1 MVGTELLNLSLLIV
15 IKIKALPL
23 LKISISAVLDGLLSS
38 TQYKLCKMYSD
49 CCWQSELQ
57 VIMFC
62 DMPYQREGKISRDTS
77 LRLPRY
83 ARGLDFTNKNPV

>member
-1 MVGTELLNLSLLIV
+1 MVEPELSLLIV

-23 LKISISAVLDGLLSS
+23 LKVSISSVPDGLFSS

-49 CCWQSELQ
+49 CSLQSEPK

-62 DMPYQREGKISRDTS
+62 DILYQREGKISRDTS
-77 LRLPRY
+77 LRFPRC
-83 ARGLDFTNKNPV
+83 ARGFGFINKNPI